1 MKVVIDTNVLVSGLL
16 SPYGPPGE
24 IVRMVSSG
32 VLSLCFDA
40 RILSEYTEVLR
51 RPKFSFR
58 AEEIEA
64 LLEQIQSKGRVVAS
78 VPLTRRLADP
88 YDEAFLEVALAGKVG
103 MLVTGNLKHYPS
115 SLHSVKVVSPAVF
128 LENYRKQKT

>member
-1 MKVVIDTNVLVSGLL
+1 VKVVIDTNVLVSGLL

-40 RILSEYTEVLR
+40 RVFSEYSEVMR
-51 RPKFSFR
+51 RPKFPFR
-58 AEEIEA
+58 REEVAA
-64 LLEQIQSKGRVVAS
+64 LLEEIQSKGSVVAS
-78 VPLTRRLADP
+78 EPLARRLVDP
-88 YDEAFLEVALAGKVG
+88 HDEAFLEVAIAGKVE

-115 SLHSVKVVSPAVF
+115 SFNRTKIVSPAVF
-128 LENYRKQKT
+128 LENYRKQK